1 MAMDTSRQWMDLIS
15 TDAAATVQSIVM
27 LEKYDMM
34 VKKKKDIIVPPKRKY
49 SSGAVV

>member
-1 MAMDTSRQWMDLIS
+1 MAMDTSCQWMDLIS

-34 VKKKKDIIVPPKRKY
+34 VKKKEDIIVPPKRKY